1 MKNKNLIIILSHCD
15 TEEKL
20 IVLEDNIQH
29 LKSNGFDILLTSHI
43 PLPESIQLQVE
54 YLVYDK
60 SNPILH
66 WPKRGMVYWKTLN
79 TKSESLKLVNILS
92 DYGWTAFNQLL
103 TSSHLGLSLDYT
115 HYSFINYDIVLTPSM
130 VKSMQSPQDFLCSKV
145 YESKNQ
151 DGFRF
156 PSFMFNII
164 SKKNLKKL
172 IPLISKQQYINGN
185 FKDAEHYLGYLLSVF
200 DYKVYPEI
208 IKDQIEY
215 GDKDP
220 FDFNKDNNIFK
231 IFYQSIT
238 NPELYKTTPS
248 ILFYDI
254 QEAFELNINNEE
266 IIITSPSYRVEYSEI
281 NKLGYYLKGSYIDLM
296 YIFKDK
302 KQTSID
308 INDEK

>member
-1 MKNKNLIIILSHCD
+1 
-15 TEEKL
+15 
-20 IVLEDNIQH
+20 
-29 LKSNGFDILLTSHI
+29 
-43 PLPESIQLQVE
+43 
-54 YLVYDK
+54 
-60 SNPILH
+60 
-66 WPKRGMVYWKTLN
+66 
-79 TKSESLKLVNILS
+79 
-92 DYGWTAFNQLL
+92 
-103 TSSHLGLSLDYT
+103 
-115 HYSFINYDIVLTPSM
+115 
-130 VKSMQSPQDFLCSKV
+130 
-145 YESKNQ
+145 
-151 DGFRF
+151 
-156 PSFMFNII
+156 MFNII

>member
-1 MKNKNLIIILSHCD
+1 MINKNLAIILSHCD
-15 TEEKL
+15 TKEKL
-20 IVLEDNIQH
+20 EILENNIQL
-29 LKSNGFDILLTSHI
+29 LKSNNFDVLLTSHI
-43 PLPESIQLQVE
+43 PLPENIQSQVE

-66 WPKRGMVYWKTLN
+66 WPKRGMTYWKTFS
-79 TKSESLKLVNILS
+79 TDVESLKLVNILP

-103 TSSHLGLSLDYT
+103 TSSHLGLSLEYDY
-115 HYSFINYDIVLTPSM
+115 YSFINYDIIFTQQMIETMKLPH
-130 VKSMQSPQDFLCSKV
+130 DFLCSKV

-156 PSFMFNII
+156 PSFMFNIV

-200 DYKVYPEI
+200 DYETYTEV

-220 FDFNKDNNIFK
+220 FNYNKDNSLFK
-231 IFYQSIT
+231 IFYQSVTDPKI
-238 NPELYKTTPS
+238 YKTPPS
-248 ILFYDI
+248 ILLYDI
-254 QEAFELNINNEE
+254 QEKFELIINKEKL
-266 IIITSPSYRVEYSEI
+266 TLTPSVCRIEYSEI
-281 NKLGYYLKGSYIDLM
+281 NKFGYYLKGSYIDLM
-296 YIFKDK
+296 YIFQENH
-302 KQTSID
+302 QTSID
-308 INDEK
+308 IND

>member
-1 MKNKNLIIILSHCD
+1 MINKNLVIILSHCD
-15 TEEKL
+15 TKEKL
-20 IVLEDNIQH
+20 EILENNIQL
-29 LKSNGFDILLTSHI
+29 LKSNNFDVLLTSHI
-43 PLPESIQLQVE
+43 PLPKNIQSQVE

-66 WPKRGMVYWKTLN
+66 WPKRGMTYWKTFS
-79 TKSESLKLVNILS
+79 TDVESLKLVNILP

-103 TSSHLGLSLDYT
+103 TSSHLGLSLEYDY
-115 HYSFINYDIVLTPSM
+115 YSFINYDIIFTQQMIETMKLPY
-130 VKSMQSPQDFLCSKV
+130 DFLCSKV

-156 PSFMFNII
+156 PSFMFNIV

-185 FKDAEHYLGYLLSVF
+185 FKDAEHYLGHLLSVF
-200 DYKVYPEI
+200 DYETYTEV

-220 FDFNKDNNIFK
+220 FNYNKDNNLFK
-231 IFYQSIT
+231 IFYQSVMDPKT
-238 NPELYKTTPS
+238 YKTPPS

-254 QEAFELNINNEE
+254 QEKFELIINEKKL
-266 IIITSPSYRVEYSEI
+266 TLTPSVCRIEYSKI
-281 NKLGYYLKGSYIDLM
+281 NKFGYYLEGSYIDLM
-296 YIFKDK
+296 YIFNKNH
-302 KQTSID
+302 QTSID
-308 INDEK
+308 IND